1 MTMSVSLAVT
11 PYYVAF
17 NAALL
22 LWLAVGVARQRIAA
36 KVSLGDGGVPALQRA
51 IRVHGNAVEY
61 VPITLILLV
70 CLELAGAAAPWLHGL
85 GVALSLAR
93 VLHAYG
99 LGKSSG
105 LSFGRYWGIAATWA
119 TIGTA
124 ILLLLVQVAG
134 RM

>member
-22 LWLAVGVARQRIAA
+22 LLLAVGVVRQRIKA
-36 KVSLGDGGVPALQRA
+36 KVSFGDGGVPALQRA

-70 CLELAGAAAPWLHGL
+70 CLELAGTAPAWLHAL
-85 GVALSLAR
+85 GVAISGAR
-93 VLHAYG
+93 LLHAYG
-99 LGKSSG
+99 LGQSSG
-105 LSFGRYWGIAATWA
+105 RSFGRYWGIVATWT
-119 TIGTA
+119 TIA
-124 ILLLLVQVAG
+124 DSILLLLFQAAG